1 MATPSSPQQNVVDL
15 EWHGDALVV
24 VCRGA
29 VESLKWSLIED
40 AADIILEPMRE
51 QNTPLVVFDMSE
63 VKYFGSVFMAL
74 LVKCQ
79 RIVKPRGGVM
89 VLCGLNDLA
98 KDLLHTTALDTL
110 WPIYDTRAQA
120 LEAIGA

>member
-1 MATPSSPQQNVVDL
+1 MALEDENVVDL

-24 VCRGA
+24 VARGA
-29 VESLKWSLIED
+29 VETLNWALVQE
-40 AADIILEPMRE
+40 AADIVLDPLRE
-51 QNTPLVVFDMSE
+51 TPSPLVVFDMSD

-74 LVKCQ
+74 LLKCQ
-79 RIVKPRGGVM
+79 RIGKPRGGLV

-110 WPIYDTRAQA
+110 WPIYDTRAEA

>member
-1 MATPSSPQQNVVDL
+1 MSTSQQNVVDL

-24 VCRGA
+24 VARGG
-29 VESLKWSLIED
+29 VESLRWALIEE
-40 AADIILEPMRE
+40 AADIILDPLRH
-51 QNTPLVVFDMSE
+51 QHSPLVVFDMSE

-79 RIVKPRGGVM
+79 RMIRPRGGVM
-89 VLCGLNDLA
+89 VLCGLSDLA
-98 KDLLHTTALDTL
+98 RDLLHTTALDTL
-110 WPIYDTRAQA
+110 WPIYDTRAEA